1 MGNILFLSNLKLWNY
16 RRYGSDGE
24 LDLNKPDLR
33 VDFHE
38 GLNLL
43 TGENDSGKTAIIDA
57 IKTVLKTSSNDWI
70 RLNEDDF
77 YDDAKELR
85 IELCIKGFNVSE
97 AKHFTEY
104 LIKDFSVKDAENEL
118 HLSFTASRSEGKIKS
133 SDVRAGV
140 DEGRI
145 LPAEA
150 REYLKATYLR
160 PLRDARAE
168 LVPKRNSRLSQIF
181 AEHRAFKDR
190 DDHTLLNT
198 YKEFN
203 EAIES
208 YFDGKDS
215 KGNPLPDDQYG
226 RELKKSIDNT
236 IGDFFE
242 STKSTQLSTSS
253 AQMKRILESLELSF
267 SNSVNPGLGSLNR
280 LFMASELVHLG
291 KENWTGLRLGLIE
304 EIEAHLHPQVQ
315 LKVIKSLLKLEKTQ
329 LILTTHSP
337 NLASKVP
344 LENQIICR
352 NNSAF
357 PMGVKYTKLT
367 KKQYVFLDKFL
378 DVTRSSMFFAK
389 GLILVEGWSEELL
402 IPIIADRIGYNL
414 VDNEV
419 TVINVSNL
427 GFQSYYSVF
436 LRKDGRSMGTNIS
449 VITDCDVRAYS
460 EKIVDSNK
468 VYTKVEDKQYKSKC
482 SSAVSEIK
490 EKYTGDVKAYVAKE
504 WTLEW
509 CLMKSDVLG
518 ELFLDTVKE
527 VNSNGN
533 WDGDKELQLAEKLYK
548 KSLNKSEIAYQ
559 MVKTLTE
566 EKKDMDLSA
575 LKTDESMK
583 HIYEAIENACS

>member
-1 MGNILFLSNLKLWNY
+1 MYLSHLKLWNF
-16 RRYGSDGE
+16 RRYGSKGE
-24 LDLNKPDLR
+24 IDLSEPDLS
-33 VDFHE
+33 VDFKE

-43 TGENDSGKTAIIDA
+43 TGENDSGKTAIVDA

-77 YDDAKELR
+77 YDDTNELR
-85 IELCIKGFNVSE
+85 IELCIKGFVASE

-104 LIKDFSVKDAENEL
+104 LTTVFSEEDAVNEL
-118 HLSFTASRSEGKIKS
+118 HLSFTASKSEGKIKS

-140 DEGRI
+140 GDGRI
-145 LPAEA
+145 LPADA

-168 LVPKRNSRLSQIF
+168 LIPKRNSRLSQIF

-190 DDHTLLNT
+190 DDHILLNI

-215 KGNPLPDDQYG
+215 QGNPLTDDQYG
-226 RELKKSIDNT
+226 KELKKSIDNT
-236 IGDFFE
+236 IGNFFE
-242 STKSTQLSTSS
+242 TTKSTQLSTSS
-253 AQMKRILESLELSF
+253 AQMRRILESLELSF
-267 SNSVNPGLGSLNR
+267 SNSINPGLGSLNR
-280 LFMASELVHLG
+280 LFMASELVHLS
-291 KENWTGLRLGLIE
+291 KEDWTGLRLGLIE

-315 LKVIKSLLKLEKTQ
+315 LKVIRSLLKLEKTQ

-357 PMGVKYTKLT
+357 PMGHKYTNLT
-367 KKQYVFLDKFL
+367 KAQYVFLDKFL

-389 GLILVEGWSEELL
+389 GLVLVEGWSEELL
-402 IPIIADRIGYNL
+402 IPIIADRIGFNL

-427 GFQSYYSVF
+427 GFENYFSVF
-436 LRKDGRSMGTNIS
+436 SRKDGRSMGTNIS

-460 EKIVDSNK
+460 EEIVNSNK
-468 VYTKVEDKQYKSKC
+468 EYTKVDDEQYKKEC
-482 SSAVSEIK
+482 ASAVIAIK
-490 EKYTGDVKAYVAKE
+490 EKYTDDVKAYVAEE

-509 CLMKSDVLG
+509 CLMKSEVLG
-518 ELFLDTVKE
+518 ELFVNTVKK
-527 VNSNGN
+527 VHLNGN
-533 WDGDKELQLAEKLYK
+533 WDDDKELQLAEKLYK

-566 EKKDMDLSA
+566 DKKEMDISA
-575 LKTDESMK
+575 LRTDESMK
-583 HIYEAIENACS
+583 HIYEAIKNACS